1 LTFPV
6 ESHPG
11 RFTKPTEVAAL
22 VPLLASDL
30 VAGNIAGADFVIDGC
45 LNPEQRAGP
54 PYVVGVRAERADDA
68 E

>member
-1 LTFPV
+1 MAA
-6 ESHPG
+6 G

-45 LNPEQRAGP
+45 LNPEQWAGS
-54 PYVVGVRAERADDA
+54 PYVSACGPSEPTMRSR
-68 E
+68 